1 MGFGP
6 ADFETSTWEVK
17 GHRLRIQYSL
27 AVLEQIRC
35 AVVDAFYALPRGGI
49 EIGGVLFGTRE
60 DNVVRISA
68 FRGLACEHAMGP
80 AFVLSEKDEAA
91 LRDLLRAPENDRS
104 LEGLLPVG
112 WYHSHTRSEVSISD
126 QDLAVYDRYFAEPWQ
141 VALVLRPYKTGPTR
155 AGFFFREADGT
166 VRTESSHR
174 EFLLFPSCGAG
185 AGAPEA
191 GREVFAAP
199 GSNGAPAATRA
210 VPAAATGRAP
220 NWSWLAAAI
229 VLTFVGIGLGAKFFV
244 RQPVAPLSLR
254 ALDVDGQLV
263 ITWDRGTRPVLEARK
278 GTLDIVDGTR
288 KTHFELGPERL
299 HRGSFVYARQAER
312 VDLRLS
318 VQREGSEPSDEVLTF
333 LGRPVTLAS
342 ASELEAIRQRDK
354 ALRELDQ
361 LARDAGRLRS
371 ALQAERARNA
381 RLEQAMRILRQRL
394 QAEASRPQ
402 R

>member
-1 MGFGP
+1 MGLRP

-17 GHRLRIQYSL
+17 GHRLRIEYSL

-49 EIGGVLFGTRE
+49 EVGGVLFGTRE
-60 DNVVRISA
+60 DSLVRISA
-68 FRGLACEHAMGP
+68 FRALPCEHAMGP

-91 LRDLLRAPENDRS
+91 LRALLQAPENDRS

-112 WYHSHTRSEVSISD
+112 WYHSHTRSEVTVSE
-126 QDLAVYDRYFAEPWQ
+126 QDLAVYDRYFPEPWQ
-141 VALVLRPYKTGPTR
+141 VTLVLRPCQTGAMR

-174 EFLLFPSCGAG
+174 EFVLLPGSRAG
-185 AGAPEA
+185 AGASEA
-191 GREVFAAP
+191 GSEVLTAP
-199 GSNGAPAATRA
+199 GPNGAPAASRA

-220 NWSWLAAAI
+220 IWSWLAAAA
-229 VLTFVGIGLGAKFFV
+229 VLAFVGIGLAARLFV
-244 RQPVAPLSLR
+244 HQPAAPLSLR

-263 ITWDRGTRPVLEARK
+263 ITWDRGAEPVLEARK
-278 GTLDIVDGTR
+278 GALDIVDGTR

-318 VQREGSEPSDEVLTF
+318 VQREGSEPADEVLTF

-354 ALRELDQ
+354 ALRERDQ
-361 LARDAGRLRS
+361 FARDAERLRS
-371 ALQAERARNA
+371 ALKAETARNA
-381 RLEQAMRILRQRL
+381 KLEQAMRILRQQL
-394 QAEASRPQ
+394 QAELSRPQ